1 MQIIQGTTAFEIEG
15 RSAVAIGKFDGI
27 HEGHRLLLSHILKER
42 ENGRRSVVFTF
53 DPPASV
59 FFGKSGEGQ
68 LTTRREKRQI
78 FAELGIDVLVEFPLT
93 AETAAISPEKF
104 IEEILC
110 GQLHAAYV
118 AAGTDL
124 SFGYRGQGNQEL
136 LQKMTDTFG
145 YEVDIVDKIR
155 KDGREISSSYVREEI
170 EQGHME
176 MAAELLG
183 SAYEVSGVVEEGKR
197 LGRRLG
203 MPTLNLYPEKDK
215 LLPPRGVY
223 YSMVF
228 WDGREYP
235 GITNIGHKPTVNN
248 TSLISVE
255 TYLYDFKEDMYGKE
269 IRTALLHF
277 KRPEQRFG
285 SVEELKAQMEK
296 DIAAGRIYHKLPVQ
310 YI

>member
-27 HEGHRLLLSHILKER
+27 HEGHRLLLSHILKEKAK
-42 ENGRRSVVFTF
+42 GRKAAVFTF

-68 LTTRREKRQI
+68 LTTRKEKRQI
-78 FAELGIDVLVEFPLT
+78 FAELGIDVLVEFPLN
-93 AETAAISPEKF
+93 AETAATSPEAF

-124 SFGYRGQGNQEL
+124 SFGYRGQGNREL
-136 LQKMTDTFG
+136 LQKMADTFG
-145 YEVDIVDKIR
+145 YQVEIVDKIT

-176 MAAELLG
+176 TAAELLG
-183 SAYEVSGVVEEGKR
+183 SAYEVSGIVEEGKR
-197 LGRRLG
+197 LGRKLG

-228 WDGREYP
+228 CEGKEYP
-235 GITNIGHKPTVNN
+235 GITNIGHKPTVND
-248 TSLISVE
+248 TPLISVE
-255 TYLYDFKEDMYGKE
+255 TYLYDFEEDMYGKE

-277 KRPEQRFG
+277 KRPERKFD
-285 SVEELKAQMEK
+285 SVEALKMQMEK
-296 DIAAGRIYHKLPVQ
+296 DIAAGRDYHKLTKRK
-310 YI
+310 I

>member
-1 MQIIQGTTAFEIEG
+1 MA
-15 RSAVAIGKFDGI
+15 
-27 HEGHRLLLSHILKER
+27 
-42 ENGRRSVVFTF
+42 
-53 DPPASV
+53 
-59 FFGKSGEGQ
+59 
-68 LTTRREKRQI
+68 
-78 FAELGIDVLVEFPLT
+78 
-93 AETAAISPEKF
+93 
-104 IEEILC
+104 
-110 GQLHAAYV
+110 
-118 AAGTDL
+118 
-124 SFGYRGQGNQEL
+124 
-136 LQKMTDTFG
+136 DTFG

-235 GITNIGHKPTVNN
+235 GITNIGYKPTVND
-248 TSLISVE
+248 TPLISVE

>member
-15 RSAVAIGKFDGI
+15 KSAVAIGKFDGI

-136 LQKMTDTFG
+136 LQKMADTFG

-183 SAYEVSGVVEEGKR
+183 SAYEVSGIVEEGKR

-228 WDGREYP
+228 CEGREYP

-248 TSLISVE
+248 TPLISVE

-277 KRPEQRFG
+277 KRPEQRFD